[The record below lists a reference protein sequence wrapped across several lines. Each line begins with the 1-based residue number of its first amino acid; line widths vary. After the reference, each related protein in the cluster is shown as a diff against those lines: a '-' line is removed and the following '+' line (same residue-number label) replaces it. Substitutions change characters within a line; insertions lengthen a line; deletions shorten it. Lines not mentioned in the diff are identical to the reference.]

1 MKNAIEVKIVDSK
14 NELHQVFDI
23 RRIVFVDEQ
32 KVDEREEYDEF
43 EDTSKHLIA
52 LEQGEAVGAARVR
65 RTANGVKLERFAV
78 LNSSRGKGVGQAL
91 VLKALDMTKD
101 YSNIY
106 LHAQIQVVD
115 FYKKYGF
122 ETEGDEF
129 LEAGIRHYKMNFVD
143 KNFEIIQK
151 SNNSKFK

>member
-1 MKNAIEVKIVDSK
+1 MKHAIEVNIVDSK
-14 NELHQVFDI
+14 NDLHKVFDI
-23 RRIVFVDEQ
+23 RRTVFVEEQ

-52 LEQGEAVGAARVR
+52 ICDGEAVGAARVR

-78 LNSSRGKGVGQAL
+78 LNSSRGKGVGEAL
-91 VLKALDMTKD
+91 VLKSLEMTKE

-115 FYKKYGF
+115 FYKKFGF
-122 ETEGDEF
+122 QTEGDEF
-129 LEAGIRHYKMNFVD
+129 LEAGIRHYKMTL
-143 KNFEIIQK
+143 KP
-151 SNNSKFK
+151 